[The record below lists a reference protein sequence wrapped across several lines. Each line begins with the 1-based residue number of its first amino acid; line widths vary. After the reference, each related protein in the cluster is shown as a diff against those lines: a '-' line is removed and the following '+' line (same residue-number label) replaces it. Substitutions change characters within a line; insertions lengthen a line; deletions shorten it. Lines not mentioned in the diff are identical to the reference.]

1 MALIRWDPFRDLL
14 SLQDRMDRLFEENV
28 TRNNVFEEALTTGI
42 WSPVVDIYETDE
54 KVIIKVELPGM
65 TKSDVVIEINENN
78 LVLRGERKFQKDIR
92 EENYHCIERSYGT
105 FSRSFALPDTV
116 DRDNVVANFVEGI
129 LEITIPKVKDA
140 KPRQIEIK
148 GE

>member
-28 TRNNVFEEALTTGI
+28 TRNNAFEEALTTGI

-65 TKSDVVIEINENN
+65 TKSDVVIEINGNN

-92 EENYHCIERSYGT
+92 EENYHCIERSYGM

-129 LEITIPKVKDA
+129 LEITIPKVEGA

>member
-14 SLQDRMDRLFEENV
+14 SLQDRMDRLFEDNI
-28 TRNNVFEEALTTGI
+28 TRSNVFEEALTTGI
-42 WSPVVDIYETDE
+42 WSPVVDIYETEE

-105 FSRSFALPDTV
+105 FSRTFALPDTV

-129 LEITIPKVKDA
+129 LEITIPKVKGA